1 MNTDNVNKNISD
13 CNAHTIPDSEKHNPD
28 EIIKEVIKT
37 YKSYRPDED
46 TSDIEKAYAMAKEAH
61 EGQLR
66 HSGEPYIVHPV
77 CVAQILADLEMD
89 QESIIAGLLHDVAED
104 TSFSLEKISEE
115 FGETVAKLVDGVT
128 KLTGINWQGG
138 REEMQAENLRKM
150 FLAMAQDIRVI
161 IIKLADRAHNMRT
174 LQYMKPEKQKEKA
187 RETLDIYAPLAERL
201 GISKLKVEL
210 DNLALK
216 YLEPEAYAKLVADI
230 ERKKSSRDEYIS
242 MIVEEVKGHMR
253 DAEISCEVYGR
264 VKHHFSIYKKM
275 LMQSKTLDEIYDL
288 FAIRIIVDSV
298 RDCYAALGIIHEMYT
313 PIPGRFKD
321 YIAMPKPNNYQ
332 SLHTTLIGKDGTPF
346 EIQIRTEEMH
356 KTAEYGIAAHWKY
369 KKQGSNEALTK
380 EEERMSW
387 LRRILEWQ
395 NDLDD
400 DTEYLSS
407 IKSDLSLFT
416 DNVYC
421 FTPNGDIKVLPKGST
436 PVDFAY
442 LVHSAVGN
450 RMIGARVNDK
460 LVNIDYRLHSGDRV
474 EIITSQNS
482 RGPSRD
488 WLKIAA
494 SAQARN
500 KINQWFR
507 SQSKEVNLENGKDA
521 IDRYC
526 KSKGIDFSKLS
537 KQEYI
542 DKVVR
547 KYGFQD
553 WDSVLVAIG
562 HGGLKEGQVVG
573 KLVELRDSN
582 EKKVVTDDEVMAA
595 ISEARR
601 PMRTHTSNAISVKG
615 IDDVSVHMA
624 KCCGPIPGDEII
636 GFITRGRGI
645 SIHRTDCVNIIN
657 LPEMERSRLME
668 ADWSDQKTSEKF
680 TAHISIYAND
690 RVGLLADVSRVLTEE
705 SIEILSLRTQI
716 NKQGVATL
724 IIDFST
730 AGIDEIN
737 KLIAK
742 LRQVESVID
751 IERTT
756 G

>member
-1 MNTDNVNKNISD
+1 MNTDNVKKNLSD

-28 EIIKEVIKT
+28 EIIKEVIRT
-37 YKSYRPDED
+37 YKNYRPDED
-46 TSDIEKAYAMAKEAH
+46 TTDIEKAYAMAKEAH

-104 TSFSLEKISEE
+104 TSISLEKISEE

-138 REEMQAENLRKM
+138 KEEMQAENLRKM

-161 IIKLADRAHNMRT
+161 IIKLADRTHNMRT

-187 RETLDIYAPLAERL
+187 RETMDIYAPLAERL

-242 MIVEEVKGHMR
+242 MIVDEVKGHMA

-275 LMQSKTLDEIYDL
+275 LMQNKTLDEIYDL

-369 KKQGSNEALTK
+369 KKKGSSEGLTK

-395 NDLDD
+395 HDLDD

-450 RMIGARVNDK
+450 RMVGARVNDK

-526 KSKGIDFSKLS
+526 KSKGIDFSRLS

-553 WDSVLVAIG
+553 WDSVLIAIG

-573 KLVELRDSN
+573 KLLEIRDHN

-601 PMRTHTSNAISVKG
+601 PMRTHSSNAISVKG

-645 SIHRTDCVNIIN
+645 SIHRTDCINIIN

-668 ADWSDQKTSEKF
+668 ADWSEHKTSEKF

-730 AGIDEIN
+730 VGIDEIN